1 MDTLLSVQEEVAAK
15 LAAGGPVV
23 ALESSVFAQGL
34 PSPENLETAR
44 AMLIAIREEG
54 AVPAAIGVLEG
65 SMVVGLTLGQIEVLA
80 NSANAAKVSRSDL
93 SPVLASGK
101 PGATTVAAT
110 IFIAALA
117 GIRVVATGGI
127 GGVHRNLEKNLDISG
142 DLTELART
150 PMAIICSGVKSVLDV
165 PRTLEVLET
174 LGVPVVGYC
183 TNEFPAFFSRESGL
197 SLSYRVDSAPEAAS
211 LMGVQW
217 ELGQAGQG
225 MSAGIV
231 IANPVSAD
239 VAIPRQ
245 EMESW
250 IADALSLA
258 ETRGIRGKDMTPY
271 LLQELARQSSG
282 RTIKANIALLV
293 DNARLAARI
302 AVSHS
307 VRKKHW
313 P

>member
-1 MDTLLSVQEEVAAK
+1 VETLLSVQEEVAAK

-23 ALESSVFAQGL
+23 AVESSVFAQGL
-34 PSPENLETAR
+34 PGPENMETAR
-44 AMLIAIREEG
+44 AVIAAIREEG
-54 AVPAAIGVLEG
+54 AIPAVIGVLDG
-65 SMVVGLTLGQIEVLA
+65 SMVVGLTAAQIEVLA
-80 NSANAAKVSRSDL
+80 TGSDIAKVSRSDL

-117 GIRVVATGGI
+117 GIRVVTTGGI
-127 GGVHRNLEKNLDISG
+127 GGVHRNLEKNLDISA

-150 PMAIICSGVKSVLDV
+150 PVAIICSGVKSILDL
-165 PRTLEVLET
+165 PRTLEALET
-174 LGVPVVGYC
+174 LGVPVVGYG

-197 SLSYRVDSAPEAAS
+197 RLPYRVDSALQAAR

-217 ELGQAGQG
+217 ELGDARQG

-231 IANPVSAD
+231 IANPASPD
-239 VAIPRQ
+239 FAIPRP
-245 EMESW
+245 EMEAW
-250 IADALSLA
+250 IAEALASA
-258 ETRGIRGKDMTPY
+258 ETNGIGGKNMTPY
-271 LLQELARQSSG
+271 LLRELARRSGG
-282 RTIKANIALLV
+282 RTMKTNIALLI

-307 VRKKHW
+307 ARKKHW

>member
-1 MDTLLSVQEEVAAK
+1 MDTLLSVHEEVAAK

-44 AMLIAIREEG
+44 AMLGAIREEG

-65 SMVVGLTLGQIEVLA
+65 SMVVGLTVAQIEALA
-80 NSANAAKVSRSDL
+80 SSTNVTKVSRSDL

-150 PMAIICSGVKSVLDV
+150 PMAIICSGVKSILDL

-174 LGVPVVGYC
+174 LGVPVVGYG

-197 SLSYRVDSAPEAAS
+197 PLCYRVDSATEAAH

-231 IANPVSAD
+231 IANPVSPD
-239 VAIPRQ
+239 FAIPRG
-245 EMESW
+245 EVESW
-250 IADALSLA
+250 IAEALDSA
-258 ETRGIRGKDMTPY
+258 ETGGVRGKDMTPY
-271 LLQELARQSSG
+271 LLQELARRSAG

-307 VRKKHW
+307 ARKKHW

>member
-1 MDTLLSVQEEVAAK
+1 METLLSVHEEVAAK

-23 ALESSVFAQGL
+23 GLESSVFAQGL
-34 PSPENLETAR
+34 PAPQNIETAG
-44 AMLIAIREEG
+44 AMLAAIREEG
-54 AVPAAIGVLEG
+54 AVPAAIGVLDG
-65 SMVVGLTLGQIEVLA
+65 SMVVGLSSAQIAVLA
-80 NSANAAKVSRSDL
+80 TRTDVAKVSRGDL
-93 SPVLASGK
+93 SPVLFSGK

-150 PMAIICSGVKSVLDV
+150 PVAIICSGVKSMLDL

-174 LGVPVVGYC
+174 LGVPVVGYG
-183 TNEFPAFFSRESGL
+183 TDEFPAFFSRDSGL
-197 SLSYRVDSAPEAAS
+197 PLPYRVDSAFEAAR
-211 LMGVQW
+211 LMGIQW
-217 ELGQAGQG
+217 ELGEAGQG

-231 IANPVSAD
+231 IANPAALE
-239 VAIPRQ
+239 VAIPRADV
-245 EMESW
+245 ETW
-250 IADALSLA
+250 IAEALDSA
-258 ETRGIRGKDMTPY
+258 ERQGVRGKDMTPH
-271 LLQELARQSSG
+271 LLQELARRSG
-282 RTIKANIALLV
+282 GGTMRANIALLI